1 MALSASITVH
11 NVNSITLNGKSV
23 PEWLA
28 RFWVGLD
35 IGMSCSIESEYLGN
49 YEYNHKINIDY
60 TRLNGDGPIGRWESL
75 DIADNRGNNFSLSA
89 NGTHQVSFV
98 IHQSSGQSD
107 SEIQQQIDSYRF
119 SITSSSKYASVYV
132 EAGEGGTVNTTSG
145 VLQASIYYYTDP
157 KGSVY
162 GPFNGHGCCYDRL
175 HVKASPSKGYRFDHW
190 EVKTNS
196 PKKAPNSSS
205 TDWNIVYSWKLGQ
218 GDDLLFQDTLFP
230 VERAIVDT
238 TYTSYTNIDKDY
250 GYTGFSEIDVI
261 RNNINSFDIAFTGS
275 LWVKAVFKPIPV
287 YKVDFYTEPVQG
299 GAELGKNPPYN
310 YSRWNCTVNGTG
322 EYEEGETCKITYT
335 PDVDTEF
342 CAGVVQVYDN
352 DGNVTDTKLWSWL
365 EQPKDNTIEFTVTGN
380 TKIRIA
386 CFYNKFTAIPIPR
399 ILNPDGTYIENAG
412 GTFTLSKTEF
422 NSSDS
427 STSIGVQ
434 YADITLTPDVDF
446 SISDPACTPNSSII
460 SYYSDINSIGVES
473 DIYTGGSSS
482 NPDWIYHWY
491 SWIINAIRES
501 NCYYSRSGVVYGNF
515 VATRKFGRISIEFP
529 YYKRFPYFPPT
540 WPNFDS
546 GPNTINNFVLTVNGN
561 TYRVDDVL
569 TFDLGTLVKLE
580 FTSRYNYLGIVSVK
594 IKVGNQEWVRAWSS
608 NTPITKQSFTI
619 QIPTTIPE
627 GQIVY
632 NIMLKMIVWHTSNGR
647 VFCYGTNHIPENFG
661 KIVMDKD
668 KNIMMMKFQLPT

>member
-1 MALSASITVH
+1 MAVSATIGTG
-11 NVNSITLNGKSV
+11 NVNAITLNGKRV
-23 PEWLA
+23 PEWLP
-28 RFWVGLD
+28 RWWVYLD
-35 IGMSCSIESEYLGN
+35 ISLSSSIESKYFGN
-49 YEYNHKINIDY
+49 YEYDHKITIVY
-60 TRLNGDGPIGRWESL
+60 TRLHGDGPIGRWESL
-75 DIADNRGNNFSLSA
+75 DIADNRGNSFSLSA
-89 NGTHQVSFV
+89 NETHQVSFV

-119 SITSSSKYASVYV
+119 SVTSSSKYASVYV
-132 EAGEGGTVNTTSG
+132 EAGEGGTVNTASG
-145 VLQASIYYYTDP
+145 VLQASMNNYTDP
-157 KGSVY
+157 RGSVY
-162 GPFNGHGCCYDRL
+162 GPFNGHGCWFDRL

-196 PKKAPNSSS
+196 PKQNQDGNDL
-205 TDWNIVYSWKLGQ
+205 TDWDVVYSWNL
-218 GDDLLFQDTLFP
+218 DDTYNSWWPIEKDD
-230 VERAIVDT
+230 VYS
-238 TYTSYTNIDKDY
+238 TYTSYTNIDPY
-250 GYTGFSEIDVI
+250 GNHTGFSEIDVI
-261 RNNINSFDIAFTGS
+261 RNQLNPDIAFTGS
-275 LWVKAVFKPIPV
+275 LWVKAVFKPVPV
-287 YKVDFYTEPVQG
+287 YNVDFYTEPVQG
-299 GAELGKNPPYN
+299 GPELGKNPPYN

-322 EYEEGETCKITYT
+322 EYEKGETCKITYT
-335 PDVDTEF
+335 PNVDTEF

-365 EQPKDNTIEFTVTGN
+365 EPPKDNTIEFAVTGN

-427 STSIGVQ
+427 STSTGVQ

-446 SISDPACTPNSSII
+446 SISDPACTSDSSII

-491 SWIINAIRES
+491 SWIINAIKAS

-515 VATRKFGRISIEFP
+515 VATKKFGRISIEFP

-546 GPNTINNFVLTVNGN
+546 GPNTINNFDLTVNGN
-561 TYRVDDVL
+561 TYRVGDVL

-580 FTSRYNYLGIVSVK
+580 FTSRYNYLGVVSVK
-594 IKVGNQEWVRAWSS
+594 IKVGNQEWVRAWSR
-608 NTPITKQSFTI
+608 NTPVAKQAFTI
-619 QIPTTIPE
+619 QIPQTLPE
-627 GQIVY
+627 GQTVY